1 MEKTNKKTFIK
12 FNNQIVPKPEGIDYD
27 LIPGEVYSLR
37 EGNSSSELFL
47 EETQDFTFPET
58 YYLSEDDSKFVNK
71 TIEAFNRTK
80 KMTTGVML
88 SGVKGSGKTLMAKK
102 IAKLSG
108 LPIIVVDPGISSSA
122 IEPFFAKTDTNCC
135 VIFDEIDKYWSTRYL
150 LTFLDGVKPTC
161 KKLVIC
167 TCNNEKEIDE
177 YLNDR
182 CSRIRYKRIFKCLD
196 KEAAA
201 VVINDVIGDEKKA
214 REARDFLFENANLVS
229 YDNVIIFAE
238 EIRNNP
244 NESFESIFEDLNMK
258 KVKEQL
264 DETTA
269 KTIVNSLI
277 DPRIAKSSTF
287 GRFLIDGVSKPCC
300 EDCCECA
307 CAG

>member
-1 MEKTNKKTFIK
+1 MEKTNKKTFIN

-27 LIPGEVYSLR
+27 LIPGTVYNLR
-37 EGNSSSELFL
+37 ENHGSDGPFL

-58 YYLSEDDSKFVNK
+58 YYLSEDDNKFVNK
-71 TIEAFNRTK
+71 TIEAFNRTE
-80 KMTTGVML
+80 KMTTGIML

-108 LPIIVVDPGISSSA
+108 LPIIVIDPGLPSPI
-122 IEPFFAKTDTNCC
+122 IEPFFAKTDTDCC
-135 VIFDEIDKYWSTRYL
+135 IIFDEIDKYWSTRYL
-150 LTFLDGVKPTC
+150 LTFLDGVRPTC

-196 KEAAA
+196 KDATAI
-201 VVINDVIGDEKKA
+201 VINDIINDEEKA
-214 REARDFLFENANLVS
+214 KEARDFLFENANLIS

-244 NESFESIFEDLNMK
+244 NESFESVFEDLNMK
-258 KVKEQL
+258 KTKKQSDKTKDEIVK
-264 DETTA
+264 D
-269 KTIVNSLI
+269 SLI
-277 DPRIAKSSTF
+277 NSRLIDARF
-287 GRFLIDGVSKPCC
+287 GRYKIDSDEPCC
-300 EDCCECA
+300 ECCSICRTS
-307 CAG
+307 AG

>member
-1 MEKTNKKTFIK
+1 MENTNKKTFIK

-27 LIPGEVYSLR
+27 LIPGKVYNLR
-37 EGNSSSELFL
+37 EERGSEGPFL
-47 EETQDFTFPET
+47 EETQDFIFPET
-58 YYLSEDDSKFVNK
+58 YYLSEDDNKFVNK
-71 TIEAFNRTK
+71 TIEAFNRTE

-102 IAKLSG
+102 IAMLSG
-108 LPIIVVDPGISSSA
+108 LPVIVIDPGLASSV

-135 VIFDEIDKYWSTRYL
+135 VIFDEIDKYWNTRYL

-167 TCNNEKEIDE
+167 TCNKEKEIDE

-196 KEAAA
+196 KDAAA
-201 VVINDVIGDEKKA
+201 IVINDVIKNEEKAK
-214 REARDFLFENANLVS
+214 EARDFLFENANLVS

-244 NESFESIFEDLNMK
+244 NESFESVFEDLNMK
-258 KVKEQL
+258 KIKKQS
-264 DETTA
+264 DETTEHSVLNTLR
-269 KTIVNSLI
+269 KEYDI
-277 DPRIAKSSTF
+277 DSDD
-287 GRFLIDGVSKPCC
+287 LCSK
-300 EDCCECA
+300 DCCECEA
-307 CAG
+307 CSCAG

>member
-27 LIPGEVYSLR
+27 LIPGKVYNLR
-37 EGNSSSELFL
+37 NENSPEGLFL

-58 YYLSEDDSKFVNK
+58 YYLSEEDNKFVNK
-71 TIEAFNRTK
+71 TIEAFNRTE

-108 LPIIVVDPGISSSA
+108 LPIIVVDPAIPSSA
-122 IEPFFAKTDTNCC
+122 IEPFFAKTDTDCC
-135 VIFDEIDKYWSTRYL
+135 IIFDEIDKYWTTRYL
-150 LTFLDGVKPTC
+150 LTFLDGVRPTC

-196 KEAAA
+196 KDAAA
-201 VVINDVIGDEKKA
+201 VVIKDVIGDEKKA
-214 REARDFLFENANLVS
+214 KEARDFLFENANLVS

-258 KVKEQL
+258 KTEKQSNEANNEITKDSILNTLRKEYKANF
-264 DETTA
+264 DE
-269 KTIVNSLI
+269 
-277 DPRIAKSSTF
+277 P
-287 GRFLIDGVSKPCC
+287 
-300 EDCCECA
+300 CCECA